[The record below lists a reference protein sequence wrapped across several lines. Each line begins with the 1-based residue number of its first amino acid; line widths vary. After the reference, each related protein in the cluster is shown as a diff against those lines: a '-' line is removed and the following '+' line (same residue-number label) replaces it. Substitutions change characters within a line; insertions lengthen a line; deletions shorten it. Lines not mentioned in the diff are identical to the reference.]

1 MPKAL
6 PPPRGRP
13 VTNAGERNQSWNAQ
27 GSAKPK
33 KRVCLC
39 SLCHRKGH
47 ARDKCDLRQMF
58 DEAEP
63 GE

>member
-1 MPKAL
+1 
-6 PPPRGRP
+6 
-13 VTNAGERNQSWNAQ
+13 
-27 GSAKPK
+27 
-33 KRVCLC
+33 
-39 SLCHRKGH
+39 LCHRKGH